1 MEPKRLVWGEA
12 ENFFKVWIKSLF
24 LKKREMLKITL
35 DHRAGLRVERVLVL
49 DAVLYSENELPI
61 I

>member
-1 MEPKRLVWGEA
+1 
-12 ENFFKVWIKSLF
+12 
-24 LKKREMLKITL
+24 MLKITL